1 MISAKRKEGEEVMTL
16 ERFIN
21 YTLGSRM
28 PCVWKHLHQEDER
41 GIVCAHEI
49 QFLDKEGQV
58 MDHSNLLDSFMKKR
72 VAAFRIVPLKEN

>member
-16 ERFIN
+16 ERCIN

-28 PCVWKHLHQEDER
+28 HQEDER